1 MGRGCAGWE
10 CLTTQACEA
19 LCFLARSPLG
29 LWISL
34 SVEMMEMRYVPKSLH
49 TQSTHTLQRGQR
61 LLLILILTLNFSF
74 SDLDGVSN

>member
-19 LCFLARSPLG
+19 LCFRALPPGPVDLSLCGDDGDAICAQKLAYT
-29 LWISL
+29 
-34 SVEMMEMRYVPKSLH
+34 EH
-49 TQSTHTLQRGQR
+49 THVAARAETAAYLDFNS
-61 LLLILILTLNFSF
+61 LNFSF